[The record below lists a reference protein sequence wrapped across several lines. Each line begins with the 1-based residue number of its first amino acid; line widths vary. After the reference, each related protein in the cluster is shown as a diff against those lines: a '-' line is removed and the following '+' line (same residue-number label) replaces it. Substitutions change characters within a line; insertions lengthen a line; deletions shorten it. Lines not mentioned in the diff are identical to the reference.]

1 MRYKQ
6 RNKWAKFFKL
16 AMIFPVLNITV
27 TRVVNKK
34 MLSNKMLTIPLQFV
48 EWTSCTAS
56 VGETFTPR
64 EIYKG

>member
-34 MLSNKMLTIPLQFV
+34 MLKKQNANNPF
-48 EWTSCTAS
+48 S
-56 VGETFTPR
+56 VCRVDELYG
-64 EIYKG
+64 